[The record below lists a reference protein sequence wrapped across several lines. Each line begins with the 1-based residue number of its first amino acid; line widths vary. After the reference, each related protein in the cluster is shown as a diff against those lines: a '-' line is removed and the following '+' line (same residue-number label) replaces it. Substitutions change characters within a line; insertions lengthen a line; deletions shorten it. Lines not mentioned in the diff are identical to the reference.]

1 MKRRQFLKNSLY
13 ASAGAA
19 FGTGMTFPF
28 GAYGME
34 CSLPDM
40 PRTLVNL
47 MFYGGIDSRFVFVP
61 APNHDEVIS
70 SAGYLDKLWAARSII
85 YDSAYADYTA
95 MFDAEYDPVVDPLS
109 GDSFG
114 IHKSCGWLRSQFE
127 SGRVAIIANSFCS
140 RNRRHD
146 QSQLN
151 ANTGDPAFDALVYDR
166 DGWGGRLVDA
176 LAGAANTVELS
187 HEISVFGN
195 GTKPGERQGRVIHA
209 KNTRDIALP
218 EVNPDWAVT
227 DRRNALTRALKSYY
241 EARAQDSHQIPYS
254 TFFQHNEAFRAFGQ
268 EVKTRLDACG
278 PLPDELAGLNLN
290 SNHFEQQCRNLFDV
304 CLVPD
309 VLGVRTISMRYDGWD
324 THNVQHGRI
333 TNNLADVFGT
343 AGGLATAMAQIGLLD
358 GPGTNAADQ
367 LLFCVTSDFGRQLR
381 ANGDRGTDHGRGLY
395 TALIGSDLTGGVY
408 GEMFPEREAV
418 EDGNGKIPLETS
430 GADILGQTSTE
441 RVFAEACEWVQPG
454 SSGTVFPNAASAEL
468 ESGVSLNSLF
478 TA

>member
-1 MKRRQFLKNSLY
+1 MKRRQFLTNALY

-19 FGTGMTFPF
+19 LGTGLVLPSSAF
-28 GAYGME
+28 GVE
-34 CSLPDM
+34 CGVPDM

-47 MFYGGIDSRFVFVP
+47 MFYGGIDSRFVFMP
-61 APNHDEVIS
+61 APNHDLAISEV
-70 SAGYLDKLWAARSII
+70 GYLAKLWAARSAI
-85 YDSAYADYTA
+85 YDSAYPDYAA
-95 MFDAEYDPVVDPLS
+95 MFDAEYDLVVDPLS
-109 GDSFG
+109 GDSLG

-127 SGRVAIIANSFCS
+127 AGRVAVIANSFCS

-151 ANTGDPAFDALVYDR
+151 ANAGAPGFDALVYDR

-176 LAGAANTVELS
+176 LSGTANTVELS

-195 GTKPGERQGRVIHA
+195 GSTPGQRLDRVIHA

-218 EVNPDWAVT
+218 NVNPDWAVT

-241 EARAQDSHQIPYS
+241 AARSQESSQVPFS
-254 TFFQHNEAFRAFGQ
+254 TFFQHNEAFREFGD
-268 EVKTRLDACG
+268 EVKSRLDACG
-278 PLPDELAGLNLN
+278 PLPAELSSLDLN

-309 VLGVRTISMRYDGWD
+309 VLEARTVSMRYDGWD

-333 TNNLADVFGT
+333 SNNLADVFG
-343 AGGLATAMAQIGLLD
+343 ASGGLATAMAQIQLLD
-358 GPGTNAADQ
+358 GPTVNAADQ

-395 TALIGSDLTGGVY
+395 TVLIGSDLTGGIY
-408 GEMFPEREAV
+408 GEAFPEREAM
-418 EDGNGKIPLETS
+418 EDDNGKIPLETS

-441 RVFAEACEWVQPG
+441 RVFAEACEWVEPG
-454 SSGTVFPNAASAEL
+454 TSSAVFPNAGSAEL
-468 ESGVSLNSLF
+468 ETGVSLSGLL
-478 TA
+478 AA